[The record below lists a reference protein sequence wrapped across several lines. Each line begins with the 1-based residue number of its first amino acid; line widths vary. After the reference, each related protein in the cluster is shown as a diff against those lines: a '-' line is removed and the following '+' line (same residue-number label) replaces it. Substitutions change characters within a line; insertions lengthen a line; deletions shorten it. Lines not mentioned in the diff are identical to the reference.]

1 MERTKT
7 RRLRVRYD
15 VSPDG
20 SLTLKRDESPAP
32 KRGLFER
39 LARKLRRGAK
49 SRRG

>member
-20 SLTLKRDESPAP
+20 SVTLKRDESPAP
-32 KRGLFER
+32 KRGLLER
-39 LARKLRRGAK
+39 LARTIRRRAK
-49 SRRG
+49 ARRV